1 MKVRGDPLLIK
12 ASVVSE
18 RTFGEIA
25 KFIKK
30 ASQRDVFRLY
40 LLGGTNRNENLQ
52 RNQKKILKG
61 RAGIQTATT
70 ILVIL
75 GIVFNSQST
84 SEPTIIAKN
93 K

>member
-12 ASVVSE
+12 VSVVSE

-30 ASQRDVFRLY
+30 HHKGMFFVYTRWEEQTETKISK
-40 LLGGTNRNENLQ
+40 GT
-52 RNQKKILKG
+52 KKILKG
-61 RAGIQTATT
+61 RAGIQTVTT

-75 GIVFNSQST
+75 GIVFNSEST

>member
-1 MKVRGDPLLIK
+1 MKVRGDPLLMK

-30 ASQRDVFRLY
+30 HHKGMFFVYTCWEEQTETKISK
-40 LLGGTNRNENLQ
+40 GTK
-52 RNQKKILKG
+52 KKILKG

-75 GIVFNSQST
+75 GIVFNSEST

>member
-1 MKVRGDPLLIK
+1 MFFVYTCWEEQTETKISK
-12 ASVVSE
+12 
-18 RTFGEIA
+18 
-25 KFIKK
+25 
-30 ASQRDVFRLY
+30 
-40 LLGGTNRNENLQ
+40 GT
-52 RNQKKILKG
+52 KKILKG

-75 GIVFNSQST
+75 GIVFNSEST

>member
-1 MKVRGDPLLIK
+1 MKVRGDPLLMK

-30 ASQRDVFRLY
+30 TSQRDVFRLH

-52 RNQKKILKG
+52 RNQKKNFK
-61 RAGIQTATT
+61 RSCWNP
-70 ILVIL
+70 
-75 GIVFNSQST
+75 NSHNHISHIRDSFQQRV
-84 SEPTIIAKN
+84 N
-93 K
+93 F

>member
-30 ASQRDVFRLY
+30 TSQRDVFRLY